1 MDVPMAEPSKTRKR
15 VGVQAALDAVGA
27 GPTTALGIQ
36 GALNQMRAASGATDE
51 PREPS
56 PLEQLKAAGD
66 VLADAATA
74 AEALLPA
81 MEKRR
86 VELAKE
92 LTELES
98 QIVRMRTI
106 IQTAAP
112 YRHHVEQKPV
122 EPIVDAAAG
131 PDIDQV
137 LFSSSQP
144 MKVSEIREQIEKRM
158 GHPWA
163 PSTISNHLSR
173 GKANGRYINDE
184 DGWKL
189 SHKGISDML

>member
-1 MDVPMAEPSKTRKR
+1 MAEPSKTRKR
-15 VGVQAALDAVGA
+15 VGVQAALDAIGA
-27 GPTTALGIQ
+27 GPTTGGVQ
-36 GALNQMRAASGATDE
+36 GALNQMRAASGVTDE

-74 AEALLPA
+74 AEALLPG

-112 YRHHVEQKPV
+112 YRTHIEQKLV
-122 EPIVDAAAG
+122 EPVIDAAAG

-137 LFSSSQP
+137 LFESSQP
-144 MKVSEIREQIEKRM
+144 MKVSEIREQIERRM

-173 GKANGRYINDE
+173 GKADGRYVND
-184 DGWKL
+184 DGGWKL
-189 SHKGISDML
+189 SHKGVADML

>member
-1 MDVPMAEPSKTRKR
+1 MAEPSRPRKR
-15 VGVQAALDAVGA
+15 VGLQAALDAVGA
-27 GPTTALGIQ
+27 GSAVFGVQ
-36 GALNQMRAASGATDE
+36 GALNQMRTASASVE
-51 PREPS
+51 PHEPS
-56 PLEQLKAAGD
+56 PLEQLKAASE

-74 AEALLPA
+74 AEALLPG

-86 VELAKE
+86 IELSRE

-112 YRHHVEQKPV
+112 YRQVHTNEKPL
-122 EPIVDAAAG
+122 EPLVDAAAG

-137 LFSSSQP
+137 LFESSQP

-158 GHPWA
+158 SHPWA

-173 GKANGRYINDE
+173 GKADGRYNNDGG
-184 DGWKL
+184 GWSL
-189 SHKGISDML
+189 SHKGVADML